1 MTTTV
6 LVTSVTSFIGFLLNG
21 TILFLVLSR
30 GRRKYHYLFAGIP
43 LILAIWDIG
52 IFLTMIRNN
61 FTHEL
66 PVYGHIIGMPCAFI
80 PALVYH
86 FTCTYLNQPRK
97 KSTIFIWVYCT
108 IGFIIAGLPGGME
121 GVYNYSWG
129 NLFRPTFISLVG
141 TASWLLFFYIFV
153 WLSCWFLFRAYKR
166 ESSSLLR
173 RHIFYIFISFLVIS
187 LANVKIAALYN
198 IDSPFLLPTGM
209 LVIDIFAALIGIS
222 IIKHRL
228 LDITVIIKKTTIYS
242 ILLALVIFIFS
253 LSEHML
259 ATYVGELF
267 GGHSYVIHIISIAVV
282 IAILMPVRQK
292 VERAIERFFEK
303 KKVEF

>member
-1 MTTTV
+1 M
-6 LVTSVTSFIGFLLNG
+6 
-21 TILFLVLSR
+21 
-30 GRRKYHYLFAGIP
+30 
-43 LILAIWDIG
+43 
-52 IFLTMIRNN
+52 
-61 FTHEL
+61 
-66 PVYGHIIGMPCAFI
+66 
-80 PALVYH
+80 
-86 FTCTYLNQPRK
+86 
-97 KSTIFIWVYCT
+97 
-108 IGFIIAGLPGGME
+108 
-121 GVYNYSWG
+121 
-129 NLFRPTFISLVG
+129 
-141 TASWLLFFYIFV
+141 
-153 WLSCWFLFRAYKR
+153 
-166 ESSSLLR
+166 
-173 RHIFYIFISFLVIS
+173 
-187 LANVKIAALYN
+187 KIAALYN

-267 GGHSYVIHIISIAVV
+267 GGHSYVIHIISVAVV